1 MKGVIFLGDRRATVK
16 DFPDPDPDFGEALV
30 RMKATGI
37 CGSDLHVY
45 RLSSDLLQGRGNS
58 IPGHE
63 PSGVVEAI
71 GEGVNRIKVG
81 DRVCIN
87 HYRSCGHCKHCAAGY
102 FQWCP
107 ESRGYGGP
115 IDGSHADFILADERN
130 CVVMPQSVSFAD
142 GAFIACAGGTAYS
155 AMCKLDVSG
164 NTTLAV
170 FGLGPVGLSGVLLAK
185 AMGGYVIGV
194 DVIDERIKLAKQ
206 IGADIAINA
215 QKEDPLDV
223 IHEIAGADGCDLAFE
238 ASGSP
243 LGRMNAVKCLQ
254 RGGKAAFVGIGNN
267 EPVINPTEIINRELT
282 LMGSYVLPLQQSY
295 DLINFLDRRNL
306 SFAPI
311 VTHQF
316 TIAKGA
322 EAYQVADNSRSG
334 KVVFTWAAD

>member
-1 MKGVIFLGDRRATVK
+1 MKGVIFLGDRRSTVK
-16 DFPDPDPDFGEALV
+16 DFPDPEPGFGEALV

-45 RLSSDLLQGRGNS
+45 RLNPDLVQERGNH

-71 GEGVNRIKVG
+71 GGGVNRIKVG

-130 CVVMPQSVSFAD
+130 CVVLPQSVSFTD

-194 DVIDERIKLAKQ
+194 DVINERIELAEQ
-206 IGADIAINA
+206 IGADVAINA
-215 QKEDPLDV
+215 QKEEALDA
-223 IHEIAGADGCDLAFE
+223 IRDIAGADGCDLAFE

-243 LGRMNAVKCLQ
+243 SGRMNAVRCLR

-267 EPVINPTEIINRELT
+267 ERVINPTEIINRELT

-295 DLINFLDRRNL
+295 DLVNFLDRRSL

-316 TIAKGA
+316 TIAEGV
-322 EAYQVADNSRSG
+322 EAYQIADNSRSG
-334 KVVFTWAAD
+334 KVVFTWTTD

>member
-1 MKGVIFLGDRRATVK
+1 MKGVIFLGNRRAIVK
-16 DFPDPDPDFGEALV
+16 DFPEPEPGFGEALV

-37 CGSDLHVY
+37 CGSDLHIY
-45 RLSSDLLQGRGNS
+45 RLSPDLFQGRENR

-71 GEGVNRIKVG
+71 GEGVNQIKVG

-107 ESRGYGGP
+107 ECRGYGGP
-115 IDGSHADFILADERN
+115 IDGSHADFVLADERN
-130 CVVMPQSVSFAD
+130 CVVMPQSVSFTD

-155 AMCKLDVSG
+155 AMKKLNVSG

-194 DVIDERIKLAKQ
+194 DVIDERIELAKQ
-206 IGADIAINA
+206 IGADVAINA
-215 QKEDPLDV
+215 QKEETFDV
-223 IHEIAGADGCDLAFE
+223 IREIAGADGCDLAFE

-243 LGRMNAVKCLQ
+243 SGRINAVRCLR

-316 TIAKGA
+316 SIAAGA
-322 EAYQVADNSRSG
+322 EAYQIADDSRSG
-334 KVVFTWAAD
+334 KVVFRWTAD